1 LRIPHHSSNI
11 EIDKGEWRLMSDHH
25 VNTSGEQLLGITRD
39 AVLRPV
45 GALMIVVGVLWA
57 LFVGMAAE
65 AGTYGQ
71 PLAAIAL
78 IFLGVLAVTSGRHSE
93 ED

>member
-1 LRIPHHSSNI
+1 
-11 EIDKGEWRLMSDHH
+11 MSDH
-25 VNTSGEQLLGITRD
+25 VNASREQLLGITRD

-45 GALMIVVGVLWA
+45 GALMLVVGVLWA

-71 PLAAIAL
+71 PLAALTL
-78 IFLGVLAVTSGRHSE
+78 ILLGVLATASGRHSE
-93 ED
+93 QI